1 MKRPQISFS
10 TIYISR
16 AMELEKKYKSLPNS
30 ATHHCFGCS
39 PINPSG
45 LQMNF
50 FTNDSAVF
58 SDVMVPEHL
67 CGWNNLIHGGI
78 LSTILDEIMSWAAIY
93 LLKRIT
99 LTKSMTIEFLK
110 PVYIDHTLKAEGKVL
125 ELKGKHEAVME
136 GILSKDDGSICTR
149 STANFAIFSP
159 EVAKRLGI
167 ADEEHL
173 NWFEQICNT

>member
-1 MKRPQISFS
+1 
-10 TIYISR
+10 
-16 AMELEKKYKSLPNS
+16 MELKKDCKRLPS
-30 ATHHCFGCS
+30 SETHNCFGCS

-45 LQMNF
+45 LQMKF
-50 FTNDSAVF
+50 YTNDASVF
-58 SDVMVPEHL
+58 SEVTVPQHL
-67 CGWNNLIHGGI
+67 CGWNNLIHGGV

-99 LTKSMTIEFLK
+99 LTKSMAIDFLK

-136 GILSKDDGSICTR
+136 GILSSSDGTICTR

-159 EVAKRLGI
+159 AVAKRLGI
-167 ADEEHL
+167 ASEEHL
-173 NWFEQICNT
+173 NWFERIYNI

>member
-1 MKRPQISFS
+1 MEIKKDYKR
-10 TIYISR
+10 
-16 AMELEKKYKSLPNS
+16 LPSNE
-30 ATHHCFGCS
+30 THNCFGCS

-45 LQMNF
+45 LQMKF
-50 FTNDSAVF
+50 YTNNASVF
-58 SDVMVPEHL
+58 SEVTVPEHL
-67 CGWNNLIHGGI
+67 CGWNNLIHGGV

-99 LTKSMTIEFLK
+99 LTKSMAIDFLK

-136 GILSKDDGSICTR
+136 GILSNSDGTICTR

-159 EVAKRLGI
+159 AVAKRLGI
-167 ADEEHL
+167 ASEEHL
-173 NWFEQICNT
+173 DWFERIYKI

>member
-1 MKRPQISFS
+1 
-10 TIYISR
+10 
-16 AMELEKKYKSLPNS
+16 MELEKDSICLPNS
-30 ATHHCFGCS
+30 KAHNCFGCS

-45 LQMNF
+45 LQMKF
-50 FTNDSAVF
+50 YTNDSLVF
-58 SDVMVPEHL
+58 SEVTVPKHL

-99 LTKSMTIEFLK
+99 LTKSMAIEFLK
-110 PVYIDHTLKAEGKVL
+110 PVYIEQTLRVEGKVL

-136 GILSKDDGSICTR
+136 GSLSNSDGTICTR

-159 EVAKRLGI
+159 AVAKRLGI
-167 ADEEHL
+167 ANKEHL
-173 NWFEQICNT
+173 SWFEQIYNMKR